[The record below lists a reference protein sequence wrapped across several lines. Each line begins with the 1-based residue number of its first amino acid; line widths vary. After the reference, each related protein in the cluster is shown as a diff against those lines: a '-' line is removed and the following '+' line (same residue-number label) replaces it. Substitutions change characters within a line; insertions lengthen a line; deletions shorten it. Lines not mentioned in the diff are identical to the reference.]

1 MIIFKKYAYDRRSS
15 SDRSSDCRRN
25 LEFVQAQN
33 YRGWVETDKIA
44 CCTLDELKK
53 WQETKRA
60 VVTDARLTLAGTNVT
75 LRMGT
80 ALPAKEESE
89 AYLWYP
95 STEDDKGNL

>member
-1 MIIFKKYAYDRRSS
+1 MYK
-15 SDRSSDCRRN
+15 
-25 LEFVQAQN
+25 AQN

-80 ALPAKEESE
+80 ALPARRNLR

-95 STEDDKGNL
+95 SHRR